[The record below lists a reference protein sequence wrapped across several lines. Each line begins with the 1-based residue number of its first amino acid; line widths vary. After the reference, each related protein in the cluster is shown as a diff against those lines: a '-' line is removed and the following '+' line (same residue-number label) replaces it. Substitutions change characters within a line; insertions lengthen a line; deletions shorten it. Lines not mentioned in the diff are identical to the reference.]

1 MLRGMQKVVW
11 EDAYSVIEPQINA
24 SGVHVWRFDES
35 FPVDVR
41 HFILRREADIRLNH
55 HGYFELLYL
64 QSGEVTYDVAGE
76 RHPMKP
82 GDLFVIG
89 DDLLGQHQVGLQQ
102 GLRGPLHGDPGQPA
116 HLAEPLGQFRELLMV
131 GGPHVLKTTFSRPRR
146 STDARNG

>member
-82 GDLFVIG
+82 GDLFVMSG
-89 DDLLGQHQVGLQQ
+89 RPHRMSHYGRGQIRAVTLY
-102 GLRGPLHGDPGQPA
+102 
-116 HLAEPLGQFRELLMV
+116 F
-131 GGPHVLKTTFSRPRR
+131 
-146 STDARNG
+146 